1 MIWTDRE
8 ETVRENCVK
17 EYLQKEGYT
26 INTEAQEVI
35 KLCDDW
41 YANREMEFHRRKT
54 VQGEDYR
61 LHRMNFA
68 KRCCNDDANLC
79 EVVEINS
86 GSDEQC
92 EYIKNV
98 FAGSNFDT
106 MYRRQLEKVSA
117 NGTAACYVRVDN
129 VQFLSNGKTRGG
141 KIKLNYVDAD
151 CYIPLTVENDV
162 ITEAAF
168 SGSSLVN
175 GKKRTTLVIF
185 RVDEQGKYTSD
196 THVFD
201 NMGKELEDQQIV
213 VNLGDI
219 KPFAVMRTAE
229 VNNLDNMEGYGF
241 PKVLNS
247 IPVFDG
253 LDLCYNIL
261 FGDLD
266 KGEKLVLIN
275 EMLCKFDKN
284 GHPITPN
291 EQIKKLFVLLGE
303 KLPDRD
309 DVYHE
314 YNPEIRVE
322 QITKVFEL
330 LLSLLSMSFGYGTK
344 KYTFENGR
352 ITTATEYIGNRQDQ
366 MQDLNRQRFEASQY
380 IQDIVKA
387 VLWYSNT
394 FLGSSWNVDGEVTI
408 DYDDSYITDR
418 EAERERKRNDAM
430 SFEISQLKIW
440 YLMDAYAL
448 SEDCAKELV
457 NQSDHDDPDDE
468 EED

>member
-1 MIWTDRE
+1 M
-8 ETVRENCVK
+8 
-17 EYLQKEGYT
+17 
-26 INTEAQEVI
+26 I

-41 YANREMEFHRRKT
+41 YSNREMDFHRRKT
-54 VQGEDYR
+54 VQGEGYR

-68 KRCCNDDANLC
+68 KRCCADDANLC
-79 EVVEINS
+79 EIIEINAS
-86 GSDEQC
+86 KNKEQH
-92 EYIKNV
+92 EYVRDILEKN
-98 FAGSNFDT
+98 NFDT

-117 NGTAACYVRVDN
+117 NGTVACYVRIEN
-129 VQFLSNGKTRGG
+129 AQFLSNGKTKGG
-141 KIKLNYVDAD
+141 TVELNYVDAD
-151 CYIPLTVENDV
+151 CYIPLTVKNDT

-168 SGSSLVN
+168 SGSSLVS
-175 GKKRTTLVIF
+175 GKKQTTLVVF
-185 RVDEQGKYTSD
+185 RLDKNGNYSSD

-201 NMGKELEDQQIV
+201 EFGNELEDRQLT
-213 VNLGDI
+213 VNLGKV

-229 VNNLDNMEGYGF
+229 VNSFDNMEGYGF

-247 IPVFDG
+247 IPVFEG

-275 EMLCKFDKN
+275 EMLCKFDQN
-284 GHPITPN
+284 GRPITPN
-291 EQIKKLFVLLGE
+291 EQIRKTFVLLGE
-303 KLPDRD
+303 KLPEADS
-309 DVYHE
+309 VYHE

-344 KYTFENGR
+344 KYTFENGQ
-352 ITTATEYIGNRQDQ
+352 ITTATEYIGQKQDQ

-380 IQDIVKA
+380 IKDIVRA

-394 FLGSSWNVDGEVTI
+394 FLEGKWNVEEEISV
-408 DYDDSYITDR
+408 DYDDSYITDK
-418 EAERERKRNDAM
+418 EAELERKRNDAL
-430 SFEISQLKIW
+430 SFDIPELMVW
-440 YLMDAYAL
+440 YLMDAYSL
-448 SEDCAKELV
+448 SEKEAQKLLSQKE
-457 NQSDHDDPDDE
+457 NEKPEEDE

>member
-1 MIWTDRE
+1 
-8 ETVRENCVK
+8 
-17 EYLQKEGYT
+17 
-26 INTEAQEVI
+26 
-35 KLCDDW
+35 
-41 YANREMEFHRRKT
+41 MEFHSRKT
-54 VQGEDYR
+54 VHGEDYR

-68 KRCCNDDANLC
+68 KRCCADDANLC
-79 EVVEINS
+79 EVVEINAS
-86 GSDEQC
+86 KVKEQY
-92 EYIKNV
+92 EYVRKV
-98 FAGSNFDT
+98 LDRSNFDT

-117 NGTAACYVRVDN
+117 NGTVACYVRVDN
-129 VQFLSNGKTRGG
+129 AQFLSNGRTKGG

-151 CYIPLTVENDV
+151 CYIPLTVENDI

-175 GKKRTTLVIF
+175 GKKRTTLVLFCI
-185 RVDEQGKYTSD
+185 DKHGKYISD

-201 NMGKELEDQQIV
+201 EFGSELKDQQIT
-213 VNLGDI
+213 VNLGDV

-229 VNNLDNMEGYGF
+229 VNNFDNMEGYGF

-247 IPVFDG
+247 IPVFEG

-266 KGEKLVLIN
+266 KGEKLLLIN
-275 EMLCKFDKN
+275 EMLCKFDKRGN
-284 GHPITPN
+284 PITPN
-291 EQIKKLFVLLGE
+291 EQIKKTFVMLGE
-303 KLPDRD
+303 KLPNEKEI
-309 DVYHE
+309 YHE

-344 KYTFENGR
+344 KYTFENGQ
-352 ITTATEYIGNRQDQ
+352 ITTATEYIGQKQDQ

-380 IQDIVKA
+380 IKDIVRA

-394 FLGSSWNVDGEVTI
+394 FLGSSWNVDDEITV
-408 DYDDSYITDR
+408 DYDDSYITDK
-418 EAERERKRNDAM
+418 EAERERKRNDAL
-430 SFEISQLKIW
+430 SFDIPELKVW
-440 YLMDAYAL
+440 YLMDAYSL
-448 SEDCAKELV
+448 SENEAKKLLS
-457 NQSDHDDPDDE
+457 QSEQDDSDDDDE